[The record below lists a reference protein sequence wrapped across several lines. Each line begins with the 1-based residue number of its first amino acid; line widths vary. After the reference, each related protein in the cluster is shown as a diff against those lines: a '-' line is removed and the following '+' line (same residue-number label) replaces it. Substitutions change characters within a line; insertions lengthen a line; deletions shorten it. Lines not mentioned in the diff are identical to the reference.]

1 MKIFYYEKSKI
12 NTIIIKYNLLNQ
24 PNYKDTIYVKSLK
37 KVETNSLVIIYKLSD
52 LGNTT
57 FKILKNIFTL
67 FNKNANIN
75 IYCENFSLEP
85 NNQYLPINILNE
97 IYKLEEIKI
106 NNRLIR
112 TKTTLIKKQKKVGRK
127 SGKKTKSIFDKH
139 KKIIFEEL
147 KKNTPKTE
155 ILRIIKLNDSLLI
168 NTTPQALGQYIKRQQ
183 KIKELKKVT
192 KIEPIGGLVL
202 NKQGLYV
209 HKKLI

>member
-1 MKIFYYEKSKI
+1 MIKEFSMKIFYYEKSKI

-24 PNYKDTIYVKSLK
+24 HIYKDTICVKSLK

-67 FNKNANIN
+67 FNKNTNIN

-112 TKTTLIKKQKKVGRK
+112 TKTTLIKKQKKI
-127 SGKKTKSIFDKH
+127 KK
-139 KKIIFEEL
+139 
-147 KKNTPKTE
+147 
-155 ILRIIKLNDSLLI
+155 
-168 NTTPQALGQYIKRQQ
+168 G
-183 KIKELKKVT
+183 V
-192 KIEPIGGLVL
+192 
-202 NKQGLYV
+202 
-209 HKKLI
+209 

>member
-24 PNYKDTIYVKSLK
+24 HIYKDTICVKSLK

-52 LGNTT
+52 LGNST
-57 FKILKNIFTL
+57 FQILKNIFDL
-67 FNKNANIN
+67 FNRNIN
-75 IYCENFSLEP
+75 IHLYSEKIFLDYNNSSLQIDILKEIHKIE
-85 NNQYLPINILNE
+85 QDKINIRLN
-97 IYKLEEIKI
+97 
-106 NNRLIR
+106 R
-112 TKTTLIKKQKKVGRK
+112 TKVTLSRKTKKAGRK

-147 KKNTPKTE
+147 KKNTPKNE

-192 KIEPIGGLVL
+192 KIEPIGELVL
-202 NKQGLYV
+202 NKHGLYV
-209 HKKLI
+209 HKNIN